1 MRVQPGVGIA
11 LADLP
16 CESPGTLYI
25 TNNLIFFSEPAL
37 LRSVIKQPILKI
49 LKARHTPRCNNER
62 AYQLARLASS
72 QKPGQLRS
80 TIHLELP
87 TSSIPQECMPI
98 EEPSNSWMTGI
109 MNFIV
114 NGSEPADPID
124 AKKIQ
129 TKAARYSMVAGEL
142 YRRGFST
149 PLLKCLDQQ
158 QADYVIREVHEG
170 ICGFHSGGRTLA
182 AKVLRAGYYWPT
194 LKTDCA
200 EYVKKCKQCQQH
212 GNLIHASAE
221 QLHTVSAPWPFALWG
236 IDILGPFPLAKGQCK
251 FLVVAVDYFTKWIE
265 AEPLATITAANVQ
278 KFVWKNII
286 TRCTPQSSTRET
298 LFRLAYRTDA
308 MIPVEVGE
316 PSFRCTHFHEE
327 SNDGAIRAEL
337 DVIDEVRDRSQI
349 IAEACKQRMSR
360 RFNSKLKPRNF
371 QEGDLVWRVS
381 GSARR
386 NLTEGK
392 LAASWDGPYRFQH
405 ALQNGAY
412 KLEELSGNVI
422 PRTWNSTHLKTY
434 YS

>member
-1 MRVQPGVGIA
+1 
-11 LADLP
+11 
-16 CESPGTLYI
+16 
-25 TNNLIFFSEPAL
+25 
-37 LRSVIKQPILKI
+37 
-49 LKARHTPRCNNER
+49 
-62 AYQLARLASS
+62 
-72 QKPGQLRS
+72 
-80 TIHLELP
+80 
-87 TSSIPQECMPI
+87 
-98 EEPSNSWMTGI
+98 MTGI

-114 NGSEPADPID
+114 NGSEPAEPID
-124 AKKIQ
+124 AKKIRTQ
-129 TKAARYSMVAGEL
+129 VARYSVVTGEL

-158 QADYVIREVHEG
+158 QADYVMREVHEG
-170 ICGFHSGGRTLA
+170 ICGSHSGGRTLA

-194 LKTDCA
+194 LKTDCT

-221 QLHTVSAPWPFALWG
+221 QLHTVSAPCPFALWG

-251 FLVVAVDYFTKWIE
+251 FLVVVVDYFTKWIE
-265 AEPLATITAANVQ
+265 VELLATITAANVQ

-286 TRCTPQSSTRET
+286 TQFGIPYAIISDNGLQFTDKKFNTFLENLGIRHRFTSVEHPQSNGQAEAANKVVLSELKKRLGSAKGSWAEELPEVLWAYRCTPQSSTRET
-298 LFRLAYRTDA
+298 PFRLAYGTDA

-316 PSFRCTHFHEE
+316 PSFRRTHFHEE

-337 DVIDEVRDRSQI
+337 DVVDEVRDRSQI

-371 QEGDLVWRVS
+371 REGDLVWRAS

-386 NLTEGK
+386 NPSEGK
-392 LAASWDGPYRFQH
+392 LAANWDGPFRVRH

-412 KLEELSGNVI
+412 KLEELSGKVI